1 MLEHLYGLVNAT
13 LLGHLLL
20 SLKLSLSH
28 KHTHQSLFTVN
39 HVVDA
44 Q

>member
-1 MLEHLYGLVNAT
+1 MLEYLYGLVNSA

-20 SLKLSLSH
+20 SLKLSLSQ

-39 HVVDA
+39 HIVDA